1 MKVLDLLVGK
11 KIMVETDMKVF
22 VELEIKSIEE
32 ISHSVPLEPAI
43 KANDWW
49 PKSNDWTTYKVTFTN
64 GATKEFSSINDINFF

>member
-32 ISHSVPLEPAI
+32 ISHSVPLEPAT
-43 KANDWW
+43 KA
-49 PKSNDWTTYKVTFTN
+49 NDWTTYKVTFTN